1 GQLLLVPLLAHV
13 PATQVS
19 TYALVNPVI
28 ALALGALV
36 LHERVTSV
44 EGLCAV
50 LVVAGVALVLWQGT
64 AGRRPCARIGGI
76 PKDLS
81 RPMRGAQLRRLPE
94 YPQDCYKA
102 PPRRVS
108 RRA

>member
-1 GQLLLVPLLAHV
+1 M
-13 PATQVS
+13 S

-50 LVVAGVALVLWQGT
+50 LVVAGVALVLWQG
-64 AGRRPCARIGGI
+64 RPVVARV
-76 PKDLS
+76 
-81 RPMRGAQLRRLPE
+81 PE
-94 YPQDCYKA
+94 SAEYQKI
-102 PPRRVS
+102 
-108 RRA
+108 